1 MKKQVF
7 WELPKDYRLHLDL
20 RLAEDKSSL
29 IWLTVLQLAA
39 VVILFAAGRMRC
51 SYEAA
56 FSMEFY
62 QIAIG
67 MAAMAV
73 GIVVYIVAHE
83 WVHGIAIRF
92 ITGQAADFGID
103 LKKGM
108 AYASSPAYF
117 GKTEYIIIAL
127 APVLFWGAVLWIMLR
142 DVSDSWFWYLYMI
155 QVMNVSGAA
164 GDLYVTWLTLK
175 APKGTIVKDSGTS
188 MLFYAPGTADVD
200 DDIETTADER
210 F

>member
-7 WELPKDYRLHLDL
+7 WELPKDYRLQLDL

-39 VVILFAAGRMRC
+39 VVILFIAGRMRC

-56 FSMEFY
+56 FSMEGY

-67 MAAMAV
+67 IASMAV

-92 ITGQAADFGID
+92 ITGQPADFGIE

-117 GKTEYIIIAL
+117 GKMEYSIIAL

-142 DVSDSWFWYLYMI
+142 DVNDSWFWYLYMI
-155 QVMNVSGAA
+155 QIMNVSGSA

-188 MLFYAPGTADVD
+188 MLFYAPETAV
-200 DDIETTADER
+200 
-210 F
+210 

>member
-1 MKKQVF
+1 MFTMKKQVF
-7 WELPKDYRLHLDL
+7 WELPKDYRLQLDL

-39 VVILFAAGRMRC
+39 VVILFIAGRMRC

-56 FSMEFY
+56 FSMEGY

-67 MAAMAV
+67 IASMAV

-92 ITGQAADFGID
+92 MTGQPADFGIE

-117 GKTEYIIIAL
+117 GKMEYSIIAL

-142 DVSDSWFWYLYMI
+142 DVNDSWFWYLYMI
-155 QVMNVSGAA
+155 QIMNVSGSA

-188 MLFYAPGTADVD
+188 MLFYAPETAV
-200 DDIETTADER
+200 
-210 F
+210 

>member
-1 MKKQVF
+1 MFTMKKQVF

-39 VVILFAAGRMRC
+39 VVILFIAGRMRC

-56 FSMEFY
+56 FSMEGY

-67 MAAMAV
+67 MASMAV
-73 GIVVYIVAHE
+73 GILVYIVAHE

-92 ITGQAADFGID
+92 ITGQPADFGIE

-117 GKTEYIIIAL
+117 GKMEYSIIAL

-142 DVSDSWFWYLYMI
+142 DVNDSWFWYLYMI
-155 QVMNVSGAA
+155 QIMNVSGSA

-188 MLFYAPGTADVD
+188 MLFYAPETAV
-200 DDIETTADER
+200 
-210 F
+210 

>member
-1 MKKQVF
+1 MKNQVY
-7 WELPKDYRLHLDL
+7 WELPKGYRLHQDL

-29 IWLTVLQLAA
+29 IWLTILQLAA
-39 VVILFAAGRMRC
+39 VVILFTAGKMRC
-51 SYEAA
+51 SFEAA
-56 FSMEFY
+56 FSMEGY

-67 MAAMAV
+67 FGVMAV

-92 ITGQAADFGID
+92 ITGQPADFGIE

-142 DVSDSWFWYLYMI
+142 DVSDSWFWYIYMI

-175 APKGTIVKDSGTS
+175 APKGTIIKDNGTS
-188 MLFYAPGTADVD
+188 MLFYVPETADVND
-200 DDIETTADER
+200 NTEIPADER

>member
-1 MKKQVF
+1 MFTMKKQVF

-39 VVILFAAGRMRC
+39 VVILFIAGRMRC

-56 FSMEFY
+56 FSMEGY

-67 MAAMAV
+67 IASMAV

-92 ITGQAADFGID
+92 ITGQPADFGIE

-117 GKTEYIIIAL
+117 GKMEYSIIAL

-155 QVMNVSGAA
+155 QIMNVSGAA

-188 MLFYAPGTADVD
+188 MLFYAPETAV
-200 DDIETTADER
+200 
-210 F
+210 